1 MTPSASLIWSLM
13 TGVRVSNQ
21 VSSEAH
27 DSICSIPCS
36 SLLLMH
42 VSTSALRPHLLPMVE
57 RRGQRCKTH
66 SFTNM
71 GNMVAHHLLPAFP
84 MEFASIHSLLF
95 LPPLLLSPSF
105 PFPPSFHFPCNN
117 FFIFFENVL
126 HVKVISKSTRENCFL
141 PKELIFIW
149 NCLKFPQK
157 KKSVLWH

>member
-27 DSICSIPCS
+27 CCS

-57 RRGQRCKTH
+57 RQGQRCKTH
-66 SFTNM
+66 SFTNT
-71 GNMVAHHLLPAFP
+71 GNVVAHHLLPAFP

-117 FFIFFENVL
+117 FFIFFWECIAYESDIQVN
-126 HVKVISKSTRENCFL
+126 KRELL
-141 PKELIFIW
+141 P
-149 NCLKFPQK
+149 
-157 KKSVLWH
+157 S